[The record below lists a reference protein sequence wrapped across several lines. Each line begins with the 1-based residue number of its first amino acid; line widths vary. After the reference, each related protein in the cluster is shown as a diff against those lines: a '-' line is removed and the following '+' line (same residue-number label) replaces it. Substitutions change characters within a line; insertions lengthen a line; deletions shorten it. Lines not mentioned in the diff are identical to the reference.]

1 MIKNMNQD
9 ILKVTEGVIVQQ
21 VNCRGVMGAGLAKQI
36 RQAYP
41 QVYNSYK
48 KACSMY
54 TPEQLLGMVQLIKIS
69 DELTICNFFA
79 QLNYGKSKVQTNYA
93 AFELAL
99 NKLALKMGY
108 DMPIYIPYKIGCGLA
123 GGDWEVIKELID
135 VTLCN
140 HDVIICKKE
149 VK

>member
-9 ILKVTEGVIVQQ
+9 ILTVKQGIIVQQ

-41 QVYNSYK
+41 QVYTSYM

-54 TPEQLLGMVQLIKIS
+54 TPEQLLGMVQLIKVS
-69 DELTICNFFA
+69 DKLTICNFFA
-79 QLNYGKSKVQTNYA
+79 QLNYGTNAVQTNYD
-93 AFELAL
+93 AFEKCL
-99 NKLALKMGY
+99 NKLASRTDY
-108 DMPIYIPYKIGCGLA
+108 DTPIYIPYKIGCGLA

-135 VTLCN
+135 INLYIHN
-140 HDVIICKKE
+140 VIICKKD
-149 VK
+149 